1 MAENSSLL
9 LTEAKLT
16 DQRTFTCMVVAGA
29 DIPEYPVNVVI
40 YSEYELEYHF
50 SASLSA
56 RIQYVNTFFFFVH
69 RRDANRPD
77 DYRQSGGTGDW
88 QAHKGEFLMINIA
101 YTYSI
106 LGRKASREIPHL
118 S

>member
-56 RIQYVNTFFFFVH
+56 RIQYVNTFFFFL
-69 RRDANRPD
+69 
-77 DYRQSGGTGDW
+77 Y
-88 QAHKGEFLMINIA
+88 IA
-101 YTYSI
+101 ETPTDLTI
-106 LGRKASREIPHL
+106 TDKAVELEIGKRTKV
-118 S
+118 SF